1 MKLSC
6 APTLSSMVPVMS
18 EPVFHSCRARSYCI
32 ASHCAR
38 ICLLLI
44 WSAATAQAQAPVDT
58 SKYPTRTIKYVVPYP
73 PGAFNDSLARIVS
86 QKLQEA
92 WGVSV
97 VVENR
102 PGGGTLIG
110 NDLVAKAA
118 PDGYTLL
125 GVAFPFAANPSIY
138 KHLPYD
144 TLRDFTPLLFAGQ
157 TPNILVVRP
166 SLGVKTVVEFIA
178 YARQNPGKVSYGSAG
193 IGSSNHLSMELFRS
207 MTGVDVV
214 HVPYKGSSPMVSDLL
229 GSHIDV
235 AFDNTPNVL
244 PQVKAGSL
252 LALGV
257 TSKAP
262 SDLAPGIA
270 TVAASGVPNYEVNV
284 WFGIVGPAGMPPDI
298 VTKLNSEL
306 NAILQMP
313 DVKQR
318 FAEQGV
324 APVGGPPQQFADH
337 IKAEIEKWAGVVK
350 DANVPQ
356 QE

>member
-1 MKLSC
+1 
-6 APTLSSMVPVMS
+6 MS
-18 EPVFHSCRARSYCI
+18 ESYFHARLANGCRIVLHS
-32 ASHCAR
+32 AR
-38 ICLLLI
+38 ICLLPALVLVI
-44 WSAATAQAQAPVDT
+44 GVAAAQAQSPA
-58 SKYPTRTIKYVVPYP
+58 SKYPSRGIKYIVPYP
-73 PGAFNDSLARIVS
+73 PGAFNDTMARIVS
-86 QKLQEA
+86 QKLQDA
-92 WGVSV
+92 WGVPV

-110 NDLVAKAA
+110 NDMVAKAA

-144 TLRDFTPLLFAGQ
+144 TLRDFTPLLFGAQ

-166 SLGVKTVVEFIA
+166 SLGVKSVLEFIA

-193 IGSSNHLSMELFRS
+193 IGSSNHLSMELFKS

-229 GSHIDV
+229 GSHIDA

-284 WFGIVGPAGMPPDI
+284 WFGIVGPAGMPPDV

-306 NAILQMP
+306 NAILQSP

-324 APVGGPPQQFADH
+324 TPVGGPPQLFADH
-337 IKAEIEKWAGVVK
+337 IKAEIDKWAGVVK
-350 DANVPQ
+350 DAKIPQ

>member
-1 MKLSC
+1 MG
-6 APTLSSMVPVMS
+6 
-18 EPVFHSCRARSYCI
+18 
-32 ASHCAR
+32 
-38 ICLLLI
+38 LLLVLGTA
-44 WSAATAQAQAPVDT
+44 SLQAQAQTPAPADA
-58 SKYPTRTIKYVVPYP
+58 SKYPARAIKYVVPYP
-73 PGAFNDSLARIVS
+73 PGAFNDTLARIVS

-125 GVAFPFAANPSIY
+125 GVAFPFGANPSIY
-138 KHLPYD
+138 RHLPYD
-144 TLRDFTPLLFAGQ
+144 TVRDFTPLMLAGQ
-157 TPNILVVRP
+157 TPNILVARP
-166 SLGVKTVVEFIA
+166 SLGVKTVAEFIA
-178 YARQNPGKVSYGSAG
+178 YAKQNPGKVSYGSAG
-193 IGSSNHLSMELFRS
+193 IGSSNHLSMALLKT
-207 MTGVDVV
+207 MTGIDVV

-229 GSHIDV
+229 GSHIDA

-270 TVAASGVPNYEVNV
+270 TIAASGVPNYEVDV
-284 WFGIVGPAGMPPDI
+284 WFGIVGPAGMPPEV
-298 VTKLNSEL
+298 VTKLNTEM

-318 FAEQGV
+318 FADQGV
-324 APVGGPPQQFADH
+324 TAVGGPPQLFADH
-337 IKAEIEKWAGVVK
+337 IKAEIAKWAGVVR
-350 DANVPQ
+350 DAKIPQ

>member
-1 MKLSC
+1 MFNS
-6 APTLSSMVPVMS
+6 
-18 EPVFHSCRARSYCI
+18 VFAKAYRI
-32 ASHCAR
+32 AIHAAR
-38 ICLLLI
+38 IGLFVGLLLALG
-44 WSAATAQAQAPVDT
+44 AAAQAQTQAPVAADA

-73 PGAFNDSLARIVS
+73 PGAFNDALARIVS

-144 TLRDFTPLLFAGQ
+144 TVRDFTPLIFAGQ

-166 SLGVKTVVEFIA
+166 SLGVKTVAEFIA

-207 MTGVDVV
+207 MTGIEVV

-229 GSHIDV
+229 GSHIDA

-244 PQVKAGSL
+244 PQINAGAL
-252 LALGV
+252 RALGV
-257 TSKAP
+257 TSAEP
-262 SDLAPGIA
+262 SPLAPGIA
-270 TVAASGVPNYEVNV
+270 TIAASGVPKYEVNV
-284 WFGIVGPAGMPPDI
+284 WFGIVGPAGMPED
-298 VTKLNSEL
+298 VVLKLSAEL

-313 DVKQR
+313 DVRQR

-324 APVGGPPQQFADH
+324 APVGGPPQRFTDH

-350 DANVPQ
+350 DANIPQ
-356 QE
+356 E

>member
-1 MKLSC
+1 
-6 APTLSSMVPVMS
+6 MS
-18 EPVFHSCRARSYCI
+18 DSRFAKRYRI
-32 ASHCAR
+32 AIHAAR
-38 ICLLLI
+38 IGLLLI
-44 WSAATAQAQAPVDT
+44 LGAAAAQAQAPADAP
-58 SKYPTRTIKYVVPYP
+58 KYPSRAIKYVVPYP
-73 PGAFNDSLARIVS
+73 PGAFNDTMARIVS
-86 QKLQEA
+86 QKLQDA
-92 WGVSV
+92 WGVPV

-110 NDLVAKAA
+110 NDQVAKAA

-144 TLRDFTPLLFAGQ
+144 TLRDFTPLLFGAR

-166 SLGVKTVVEFIA
+166 SLGVKSVLEFIA
-178 YARQNPGKVSYGSAG
+178 YARKNPGKVSYGSAG

-207 MTGVDVV
+207 MTGIEVV

-229 GSHIDV
+229 GSHIDA

-270 TVAASGVPNYEVNV
+270 TIAASGVPKYEVDV
-284 WFGIVGPAGMPPDI
+284 WFGIVGPAGMPPDV
-298 VTKLNSEL
+298 VTKLNTEM

-318 FAEQGV
+318 FADQGV
-324 APVGGPPQQFADH
+324 TPVGGPPQLFADH
-337 IKAEIEKWAGVVK
+337 IKAEIDKWAGVVR
-350 DANVPQ
+350 DAKIPQ

>member
-1 MKLSC
+1 
-6 APTLSSMVPVMS
+6 MS
-18 EPVFHSCRARSYCI
+18 ESAFHTHLAKSRRI
-32 ASHCAR
+32 AIHGAR
-38 ICLLLI
+38 IGLLLAVALV
-44 WSAATAQAQAPVDT
+44 SGMARAQAQPADA
-58 SKYPTRTIKYVVPYP
+58 KYPSHAIKYVVPYP
-73 PGAFNDSLARIVS
+73 PGAFNDTMARIVS
-86 QKLQEA
+86 QKLQDA
-92 WGVSV
+92 WGVPV

-110 NDLVAKAA
+110 NDLVAKSA

-144 TLRDFTPLLFAGQ
+144 TLRDFTPLLFGAQ

-166 SLGVKTVVEFIA
+166 SLGVKTVGEFIA
-178 YARQNPGKVSYGSAG
+178 YAKQNPGKVSYGSAG

-207 MTGVDVV
+207 MTGIDVV

-257 TSKAP
+257 TSNAP
-262 SDLAPGIA
+262 SDLAPGI
-270 TVAASGVPNYEVNV
+270 VPIAASGVPNFAVEV
-284 WFGIVGPAGMPPDI
+284 WFGIVGPAGMPPD
-298 VTKLNSEL
+298 VVRKLNTEL

-324 APVGGPPQQFADH
+324 TPVGGPPQLFADH
-337 IKAEIEKWAGVVK
+337 LKGEIEKWAGVVR
-350 DANVPQ
+350 DAKIPQ